1 MKMSVMLPWGS
12 MPPMTVPS
20 AAWLWYSGN
29 SHRPGQRSELSQV
42 PVEMVQSYG
51 GKGAMEIPVSLW
63 LGSTKT

>member
-1 MKMSVMLPWGS
+1 
-12 MPPMTVPS
+12 MTVPS